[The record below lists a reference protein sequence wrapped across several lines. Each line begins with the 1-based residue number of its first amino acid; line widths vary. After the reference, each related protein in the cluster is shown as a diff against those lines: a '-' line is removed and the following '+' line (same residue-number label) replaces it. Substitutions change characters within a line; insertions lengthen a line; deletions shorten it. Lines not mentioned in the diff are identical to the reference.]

1 MADESKRGGDEP
13 PIEELLGIDDPA
25 PKARRR
31 QRRAN
36 AETQQE
42 ASKDADTD
50 THAEG
55 PGEDG
60 RKPAGEGRANPP
72 APVRRKRQQMRKNRK
87 NALPA
92 LRKEMQP
99 DTPALR
105 AERVEAIR
113 RDLVKRRRRK
123 GIGMLTRLFFLV
135 LVPTLVVA
143 WFLWERATPLYE
155 SVSTFAVQ
163 SAEGGVAGGSGGL
176 LGRFLGGKAG
186 GNDPIAVQS
195 FILSRDV
202 LKRLNQDYDFDAHYQ
217 NPDFDY
223 FHRLPRDVKSEDAFD
238 FYLRMVNVSFDPS
251 EGILE
256 MTVKAATAADAQRFS
271 NAIIGYAEEMV
282 DNLSDPIRAAT
293 LKDAEANLE
302 SAEERLKQAHVAQA
316 DLREKLDVFSIEIEV
331 SKEMQ
336 IISALEI
343 ELEGLNAKLTNLRRV
358 TDESDPRVQRL
369 STQVETL
376 EGQIAARQDKITG
389 AQIVDD
395 SLADTNVALQSA
407 NFEVTAA
414 TTLFSSA
421 IETYEAARLDIT
433 RQHRYLAMIVQ
444 PSLPDEA
451 TYPKKIQTTALAF
464 LIFLGGY
471 ILLSLTFSLIREQ
484 ASI

>member
-1 MADESKRGGDEP
+1 MTDENKRGRDEP
-13 PIEELLGIDDPA
+13 PVEEILGIDDPT
-25 PKARRR
+25 PKPQKRTRKAAGNRDPKSSTESEAEIRPDK
-31 QRRAN
+31 QGQDGGDPTEDRRAL
-36 AETQQE
+36 A
-42 ASKDADTD
+42 
-50 THAEG
+50 
-55 PGEDG
+55 
-60 RKPAGEGRANPP
+60 
-72 APVRRKRQQMRKNRK
+72 RRKRQQMRKNQNKK

-123 GIGMLTRLFFLV
+123 GIGMLTRLFILV
-135 LVPTLVVA
+135 LLPTLVVA
-143 WFLWERATPLYE
+143 WFLWEISTPFYE
-155 SVSTFAVQ
+155 SISTFAVQ
-163 SAEGGVAGGSGGL
+163 SAEGGVAGSSGGL
-176 LGRFLGGKAG
+176 LGKFLGGKAG

-202 LKRLNQDYDFDAHYQ
+202 LKRLNEDYDFDAHFQ

-223 FHRLPRDVKSEDAFD
+223 FHRLSPDAKSEDAFN

-256 MTVKAATAADAQRFS
+256 MTVKASTAADARLFS

-293 LKDAEANLE
+293 LKDAEANLD
-302 SAEERLKQAHVAQA
+302 SAEARLKNAHEAQA
-316 DLREKLDVFSIEIEV
+316 ELREKLNVFSIEIEV
-331 SKEMQ
+331 AKEMQ

-343 ELEGLNAKLTNLRRV
+343 ELEGLSAKLTNLRRV
-358 TDESDPRVQRL
+358 TDDSDPRVQRL
-369 STQVETL
+369 TNQVETL
-376 EGQIAARQDKITG
+376 QGQIAARQDKITG
-389 AQIVDD
+389 AQVLGD
-395 SLADTNVALQSA
+395 SLSDTNVELQSA

-471 ILLSLTFSLIREQ
+471 ILLSLTISLIREQ

>member
-1 MADESKRGGDEP
+1 MTDESKRGGDEP
-13 PIEELLGIDDPA
+13 PIEEILGIDDPT
-25 PKARRR
+25 PKSRRR
-31 QRRAN
+31 QRK
-36 AETQQE
+36 AEAATEQDLQTDAE
-42 ASKDADTD
+42 ADIRPES
-50 THAEG
+50 
-55 PGEDG
+55 PEDDGGTPARG
-60 RKPAGEGRANPP
+60 RRGDPP
-72 APVRRKRQQMRKNRK
+72 APVRRKRQQARKNKK

-135 LVPTLVVA
+135 LLPTLVVA
-143 WFLWERATPLYE
+143 WFLWERATPFYE

-163 SAEGGVAGGSGGL
+163 SADGGVAGGSGGL
-176 LGRFLGGKAG
+176 LGKFLGAKAG

-202 LKRLNQDYDFDAHYQ
+202 LKRLNEDYDFDAHYQ

-223 FHRLPRDVKSEDAFD
+223 FHRLPLDVKSEDAFE

-256 MTVKAATAADAQRFS
+256 MTVKAATAADARRFS

-282 DNLSDPIRAAT
+282 DNLSDPIREAT
-293 LKDAEANLE
+293 LKDAEANLNN
-302 SAEERLKQAHVAQA
+302 AEERLKRAHEAQA
-316 DLREKLDVFSIEIEV
+316 ELRERLDVFSIEIEV

-358 TDESDPRVQRL
+358 TDDSDPRVQRL
-369 STQVETL
+369 TTQVETL

-389 AQIVDD
+389 AQVVDD

-471 ILLSLTFSLIREQ
+471 ILLSLTISLIREQ